1 MNGTAAMMSERP
13 DVTAPGQ
20 RYVLKLFVAGAT
32 PRSLVAIE
40 NIRRICEEHL
50 QGRYELQVIDLY
62 QRPQL
67 ARGEQIVAA
76 PTLVRKLPRPLRQI
90 IGDMSDVEKVLVGLD
105 LERAP

>member
-1 MNGTAAMMSERP
+1 MMSERP